1 MLTDGEDSGSG
12 VPFDSLL
19 TSLKESDFSTDERIA
34 FFTVGY
40 GDEGDFNP
48 DVLTQISESTG
59 GYYAKGDPD
68 TIARLMQDIQ
78 LEF

>member
-1 MLTDGEDSGSG
+1 MT
-12 VPFDSLL
+12 
-19 TSLKESDFSTDERIA
+19 TLKESDFSTDERIA
-34 FFTVGY
+34 FFTIGY
-40 GDEGDFNP
+40 GEEGEFNP
-48 DVLTQISESTG
+48 EVLTQIAEQTG